1 MNSILAHIDNKK
13 GDKFSEVRLAY
24 NGSVRGTR
32 IMLIVEGK
40 DDEKF
45 YENYASEN
53 LYVYSLEGCEWME
66 EVLHRMNLKK
76 KRKIAGIKDADFD
89 VLNNTLPVEPCLFL
103 TDWHDHEMMCAG
115 EESCRVIAEANG
127 IDSEEGIKLHSE
139 ILKNLREFSKIK
151 WYCSIVRNHYF
162 HIRNQHQTPYDAP
175 ENISFK
181 KCKAVNHYGLTLEQ
195 NLNRVN
201 LRQTHMRSPLNYNDI
216 KRFLNRKAEPE
227 LRMLVNGHDYC
238 SGICH
243 ELKRITN
250 KNITV
255 KEVSEMLRNSLSLED
270 FLKTSLAQSI
280 SNYFHPV
287 KVWRS

>member
-1 MNSILAHIDNKK
+1 MNSILAHINNKK

-24 NGSVRGTR
+24 NGSVRGAR

-45 YENYASEN
+45 YENFASDN

-66 EVLHRMNLKK
+66 DVLHRMNLGK

-89 VLNNTLPVEPCLFL
+89 ILNNTPPVEPSLFL

-115 EESCRVIAEANG
+115 EESCRIIAEANG
-127 IDSEEGIKLHSE
+127 IGSEEGIKLHSK

-151 WYCSIVRNHYF
+151 WYCSIVRKQYKKLDN
-162 HIRNQHQTPYDAP
+162 AP

-181 KCKAVNHYGLTLEQ
+181 KCKAVHHYGLTLEE

-201 LRQTHMRSPLNYNDI
+201 LRQTHMRAPLNYTDI
-216 KRFLNRKAEPE
+216 QRFLNRRAEPE

-255 KEVSEMLRNSLSLED
+255 KEISEMLRNSLSLED
-270 FLKTSLAQSI
+270 FSKTNLAQSI
-280 SNYFHPV
+280 SDYFYPLT
-287 KVWRS
+287 VWRS